1 MITLT
6 NGKILTITGPV
17 YERGTV
23 LTDGGSIRAVGEQVA
38 IPADADVVDLHGAW
52 VLPGLIDAHT
62 HMSNFPE
69 PGTTPGLCRD
79 VNEHSDPIMPHVQAA
94 DAINPW
100 DYAIEPVRQAGFT
113 TVCTLPG
120 SANVC
125 GGMGIVWK
133 LMGHTAEE
141 MILPGTEQMK
151 FAVGENPK
159 KSFGMKDKLPITRMG
174 LAALLRQ
181 TLSDACAYSDA
192 LLAVGDDPSKLS
204 KRDHKLQA
212 LVPVVRGEMFCR
224 FHAHRADD
232 ICTVIRIAR
241 EFGLRYSIE
250 HATEGYKIVDV
261 LRDSGVTCVVGPH
274 LLAPAKQE
282 TQGISLRN
290 AAVLSDAGVPICLTA
305 NGGSM
310 TQYLPATA
318 GILIARGLQEEAAF
332 RALTIQPARLLGIAD
347 RVGSIEVGK
356 DADLAVFSG
365 HLFNSMNRCL
375 LTMINGII
383 CHRSL

>member
-1 MITLT
+1 MLAIT
-6 NGKILTITGPV
+6 NGKILTITGQT

-23 LTDGGSIRAVGEQVA
+23 LMDGGRILAVGADVA
-38 IPADADVVDLHGAW
+38 IPEGTQVEDVSGAW

-62 HMSNFPE
+62 HISNFPE

-79 VNEHSDPIMPHVQAA
+79 VNEHSDPIMPHVRAS

-100 DYAIEPVRQAGFT
+100 DYAIEKVRQAGFT
-113 TVCTLPG
+113 TVCSLPG

-125 GGMGIVWK
+125 GGMGVVWK

-181 TLSDACAYSDA
+181 TLSDARDYSDA
-192 LLAVGDDPSKLS
+192 LYAAEGRPDRAP
-204 KRDHKLQA
+204 KRDDKLQA

-232 ICTVIRIAR
+232 ICTVIRIAS
-241 EFGLRYSIE
+241 EFHLRYSIE

-261 LRDSGVTCVVGPH
+261 LKNSGVTCVLGPH

-282 TQGISLRN
+282 TQGISLEN
-290 AAVLSDAGVPICLTA
+290 AAILSEAGVPICLTA
-305 NGGSM
+305 DAGSL
-310 TQYLPATA
+310 TQFLPATA
-318 GILIARGLQEEAAF
+318 GILMAHGLGEAAAL
-332 RALTIQPARLLGIAD
+332 RALTIQPARLLGVAD
-347 RVGSIEVGK
+347 RVGSLEPGE

-365 HLFNSMNRCL
+365 HPFSSMSRCL
-375 LTMINGII
+375 MTVINGVV
-383 CHRSL
+383 CHRVS